1 MSSTDTSGEQIRVQR
16 NSAAGRFE
24 ILVDDVMAGHTEY
37 RDDNGIRTFPHTE
50 VSSEFGGRGLAGKVV
65 GEALRVTK
73 EEGLRVRPTCEYVQ
87 GYIEKHPDSAE
98 LA

>member
-1 MSSTDTSGEQIRVQR
+1 MSSDTSGEQIRVQR
-16 NSAAGRFE
+16 NSAEGRFE
-24 ILVDDVMAGHTEY
+24 VLVDDVVAGHTEY
-37 RDDNGIRTFPHTE
+37 HDDDGVRTFPHTE

-73 EEGLRVRPTCEYVQ
+73 EEGLRVRPTCEFVQ
-87 GYIEKHPDSAE
+87 GYIEKNPDSAE